1 MQLSEPVSA
10 ASGEIRMPPP
20 ADVTVAAA
28 AAAAD
33 AAAIRDSDSIARC
46 VSAARGAL

>member
-28 AAAAD
+28 AAAD